1 VTSPLLSED
10 MPSALITL
18 LLVLFALQAPA
29 AAEGNRHVRAGGHI
43 NLVWLH
49 GGDSDSYR
57 TLVEPMHGVS
67 VLSPTWWQLSSTGRE
82 IVDEGDPEFV
92 TWAQQRGHAVWPLL
106 SNGDD
111 PERTR
116 AALGGEVSRTRLVH
130 EVLGVLERS
139 GADGVNIDFG
149 NLHPESGPDL
159 TEFVAELNRATS
171 AVVSVGI
178 TPITDSWDLGTWSTS
193 YDRPGL
199 GAAANFV
206 VLMAYD
212 QHNALRRDGPVAG
225 LDWVEASV
233 EHLLRYV
240 RADRIILGIPLYARD
255 WVDDPAEPGGVAL
268 DATLGMAD
276 MAERLAAHEAVAE
289 MDPVAG
295 QQRYTYTDDAGRE
308 HRVWQEDAGSL
319 RRRVELVGRYRL
331 AGTAAWRAEFAG
343 PEVWPALDEALDR
356 IAKPEPDRR
365 SGPPRLMDAVPQP
378 DVAPQDR
385 PTPQSAPTAEPA
397 EEPPGA
403 LSTGAVAV
411 AAAMAA
417 AALIGLS
424 RLRG

>member
-1 VTSPLLSED
+1 

-18 LLVLFALQAPA
+18 LLVLLALQAPA

-57 TLVEPMHGVS
+57 TTVEGMQGVS
-67 VLSPTWWQLSSTGRE
+67 VLSPTWWHLAPNGRE
-82 IVDEGDPEFV
+82 IVDGGDPEFV
-92 TWAQQRGHAVWPLL
+92 VWAQQRGHAVWPLL
-106 SNGDD
+106 SNDND

-116 AALGGEVSRTRLVH
+116 AALGDEVSRTRLVH

-149 NLHPESGPDL
+149 HLDPESGPDL
-159 TEFVAELNRATS
+159 TEFVAELNRATA

-193 YDRPGL
+193 YDRAGL
-199 GAAANFV
+199 GSAANFV

-225 LDWVEASV
+225 LDWVDESV

-240 RADRIILGIPLYARD
+240 RADRIILGIPLYSRD

-276 MAERLAAHEAVAE
+276 MAERLEAVEAVGK

-295 QQRYTYTDDAGRE
+295 QQRYTYTDAAGRE
-308 HRVWQEDAGSL
+308 HRVWQEDVESL
-319 RRRVELVGRYRL
+319 QRRVELVGRYRL
-331 AGTAAWRAEFAG
+331 AGTAAWRAGFAG
-343 PEVWPALDEALDR
+343 EEVWSALDEALDR

-378 DVAPQDR
+378 DVAPQD
-385 PTPQSAPTAEPA
+385 PATPPATPRAEVSEESA
-397 EEPPGA
+397 GS
-403 LSTGAVAV
+403 LSAGAVAV